1 MLRIQNLVT
10 PFYKTLFAGLL
21 VSTSVSA
28 DIGQARQD
36 ELLNFLEQDCGSCHG
51 LKRTGGL
58 GSPLTPENLE
68 YADDATLADIIMNGV
83 PETAM
88 PPWKAIINEEE
99 TYFLIKHLRKGL
111 KQK

>member
-1 MLRIQNLVT
+1 MRIQNLAT
-10 PFYKTLFAGLL
+10 PFCKTLFAGLL
-21 VSTSVSA
+21 ISVSA
-28 DIGQARQD
+28 HAEIGQARKA

-68 YADDATLADIIMNGV
+68 YADDETLADIIQNGI

-99 TYFLIKHLRKGL
+99 TYFLIDHLRKGL

>member
-1 MLRIQNLVT
+1 MRFQNLST
-10 PFYKTLFAGLL
+10 PFFSVLIAGLF
-21 VSTSVSA
+21 VTTSATA
-28 DIGQARQD
+28 DISQDRQTY
-36 ELLNFLEQDCGSCHG
+36 LLNFLEQDCGSCHG

-68 YADDATLADIIMNGV
+68 YADDETLADIIMNGI

-111 KQK
+111 KK